1 MSQAILFHER
11 DLQIPATVSAGN
23 PKNTQHMTIAS
34 IVAEGNF
41 PATWSCQLQGSAGTL
56 REGAPAPVWHDIG
69 SAITAAIV
77 LEPAAV
83 PLLATRWS
91 LLRINV
97 TSTDGDLD
105 VPNIYMLGDK
115 HDAG

>member
-11 DLQIPATVSAGN
+11 DLNVPAIVSAGS
-23 PKNTQHMTIAS
+23 PKNTQGMRVTG

-56 REGAPAPVWHDIG
+56 REGAPTPVWTNIG
-69 SAITAAIV
+69 SAITAATV
-77 LEPAAV
+77 LESSTV
-83 PLLATRWS
+83 PLLLPAWS
-91 LLRINV
+91 LMRINV

-105 VPNIYMLGDK
+105 VPDIFMLGDK
-115 HDAG
+115 RDYG